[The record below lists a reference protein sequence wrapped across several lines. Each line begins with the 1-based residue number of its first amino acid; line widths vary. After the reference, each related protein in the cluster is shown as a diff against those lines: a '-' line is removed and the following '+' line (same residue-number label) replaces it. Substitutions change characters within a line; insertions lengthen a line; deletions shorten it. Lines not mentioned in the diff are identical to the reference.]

1 MSENILHI
9 DDDWKRQAQEEKRR
23 LAEEEAR
30 KKAEATTAPAGVRP
44 TIGGAGPG
52 GAGLGGAGLG
62 GATFAGESASTATA
76 GSASG
81 STAGSGRGE
90 AGRGEAASGR
100 RRAAVPQASFA
111 GLVQTLMT
119 QALFYLGDLGTRSG
133 QTVVDL
139 DLAKLQIDLLGV
151 LEEKTRGNLTDA
163 EKQLLD
169 NALYEVRMRFVS
181 VAREY
186 ATV

>member
-44 TIGGAGPG
+44 PVSAAMGAG
-52 GAGLGGAGLG
+52 
-62 GATFAGESASTATA
+62 FA
-76 GSASG
+76 
-81 STAGSGRGE
+81 AGSGSGGA
-90 AGRGEAASGR
+90 AGVSGGSANPAGAAVADTAAARSESATGR

-111 GLVQTLMT
+111 GLVQTLLT

-151 LEEKTRGNLTDA
+151 LEEKTRGNLSDA

-169 NALYEVRMRFVS
+169 NALYEVRMRFVA